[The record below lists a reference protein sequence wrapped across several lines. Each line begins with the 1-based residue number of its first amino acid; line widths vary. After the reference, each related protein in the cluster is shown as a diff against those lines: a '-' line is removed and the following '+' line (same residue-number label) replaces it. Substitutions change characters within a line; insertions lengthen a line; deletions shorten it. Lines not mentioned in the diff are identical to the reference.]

1 MQVPVLLVA
10 LPSFHAGDTLEFLS
24 SDDLIEA
31 ALDHHEREVYFS

>member
-1 MQVPVLLVA
+1 M
-10 LPSFHAGDTLEFLS
+10 DTLEFLS

>member
-1 MQVPVLLVA
+1 MTFKDA
-10 LPSFHAGDTLEFLS
+10 MDTLEFLS